1 MASAAAFTSRI
12 VARLMGTIT
21 LVLRW
26 RLLKPG
32 SRRVPWYNRAFGRG
46 AKRVLWEWFLVVW
59 ESVMRSRRQPPEIS
73 ARVKVWL
80 EAQGDYVFGLGIG
93 NILKAVA
100 QEGSIKGAAAAV
112 GKSYRHI
119 WTRIKETERA
129 LGCALVATT
138 VGGSELRRSELTPQA
153 ERLVQQFDDLHRRVC
168 QLIDNESGAILDAIS
183 DSRTDT
189 RA

>member
-1 MASAAAFTSRI
+1 
-12 VARLMGTIT
+12 
-21 LVLRW
+21 
-26 RLLKPG
+26 
-32 SRRVPWYNRAFGRG
+32 
-46 AKRVLWEWFLVVW
+46 
-59 ESVMRSRRQPPEIS
+59 MRSRRQPPEIS

-100 QEGSIKGAAAAV
+100 QEGSIKAAAAAV

-138 VGGSELRRSELTPQA
+138 VGGNELRRSELTPQA

-168 QLIDNESGAILDAIS
+168 QLSDIESGAILDAIS